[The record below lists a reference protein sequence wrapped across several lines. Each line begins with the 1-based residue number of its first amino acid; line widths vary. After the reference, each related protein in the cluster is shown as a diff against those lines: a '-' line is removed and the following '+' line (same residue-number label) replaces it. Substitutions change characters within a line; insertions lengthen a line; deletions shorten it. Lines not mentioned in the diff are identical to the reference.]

1 MLRIATSIGL
11 CGLMLWVFTQFR
23 LRGDTSFYR
32 ALQDSGHGM
41 AFFLL
46 TLIVLVLFKPGRNN
60 RYWQLLA
67 IPVSMFLLGMSIEL
81 VQHVIGRGY
90 STPDLLKN
98 GAGIL
103 SACAMYLLFSS
114 KANLLGRFALAT
126 IVVLPMLWVV
136 SKPALIFAAK
146 ETQNSLPV
154 LNDFEP
160 LLSAVKLSSRHSVIN
175 VATFKDQWPSN
186 PTKSLQVNYGP
197 GRYPSV
203 LFREPAARWCD
214 FGALTFDT
222 YNTNQEV
229 VRINIRV
236 DDPAIGQRGHSFM
249 TVSRFL
255 DPGENA
261 VSVSFE
267 ELQRK
272 AQERG
277 LATFQHITGF
287 QVFLIDNDEPVS
299 LYFDNFR
306 LDKSIEQAVGC

>member
-1 MLRIATSIGL
+1 MLRIATSLGL

-23 LRGDTSFYR
+23 LRGDTFFYR

-67 IPVSMFLLGMSIEL
+67 IPVSMFLLGMGIEL

-154 LNDFEP
+154 LYDFEP
-160 LLSAVKLSSRHSVIN
+160 LLSAVKLSSRHSSYQGGYIQGSM
-175 VATFKDQWPSN
+175 AIKPDKKLTGQLW
-186 PTKSLQVNYGP
+186 TRSLSLCLVP
-197 GRYPSV
+197 G
-203 LFREPAARWCD
+203 ARCSM
-214 FGALTFDT
+214 
-222 YNTNQEV
+222 V
-229 VRINIRV
+229 
-236 DDPAIGQRGHSFM
+236 
-249 TVSRFL
+249 
-255 DPGENA
+255 
-261 VSVSFE
+261 
-267 ELQRK
+267 
-272 AQERG
+272 
-277 LATFQHITGF
+277 
-287 QVFLIDNDEPVS
+287 
-299 LYFDNFR
+299 
-306 LDKSIEQAVGC
+306 